1 MRWCSKSGVH
11 FTLSNAIL
19 YRSYTV
25 DVSEC
30 SPPAT
35 SSRPTEAAPVCMVS
49 LPCLDPLPG
58 YMSSI
63 HGHVA
68 ANESREGL
76 GH

>member
-1 MRWCSKSGVH
+1 M
-11 FTLSNAIL
+11 
-19 YRSYTV
+19 